1 MATLKPCPKCGKRKF
16 AFVNDEDGW
25 IFCRNCGYSTQIYET
40 MHEAI
45 EEWNGLS
52 EQSTVDSEQ
61 GEGNGCGY

>member
-1 MATLKPCPKCGKRKF
+1 MATLKPCPRCGKRKF

-45 EEWNGLS
+45 EEWNGDNEGL
-52 EQSTVDSEQ
+52 EEK
-61 GEGNGCGY
+61 GENDGKGIHA